1 MKLNRTARFS
11 LLAVAAALLV
21 AGLAGPMR
29 RAMEQREKVRA
40 AAELREKVE
49 ADRVVRAGEY
59 VTRREQVLAD
69 ARAAI
74 DRRDY
79 AAALKVVSPYAGV
92 PDESLRELFREAAGA
107 ESVRQRTEAMVAL
120 IARDCTEANVRDQVG
135 AMLEKAVEPGVTG
148 EPPRTALRLAGA
160 EAREVVLSRMREPV
174 HAERPR
180 EATAAG
186 ASIPQAPA
194 AAPTPGAVAAPAAA
208 SNAPVDWITRMRENH
223 RARPLR
229 DYLGMVYSPSAQDVM
244 CVWRIEGRRH
254 QDVRTFAYTIDVWMA
269 PTPDGKG
276 LAADPVRYVE
286 RVI

>member
-21 AGLAGPMR
+21 AGLAGPVR

-79 AAALKVVSPYAGV
+79 ATALKVVSPYAGV

-107 ESVRQRTEAMVAL
+107 ESVRQRTEAMSAL
-120 IARDCTEANVRDQVG
+120 VARDCNEANVRDQVG
-135 AMLEKAVEPGVTG
+135 AMLEKAVDPGVTG
-148 EPPRTALRLAGA
+148 EPPRTAVRLTGV
-160 EAREVVLSRMREPV
+160 EARDVVLARLREPPHPDRLV
-174 HAERPR
+174 DPR
-180 EATAAG
+180 VAG
-186 ASIPQAPA
+186 GPAPG
-194 AAPTPGAVAAPAAA
+194 AAPDARPTPPP
-208 SNAPVDWITRMRENH
+208 APVDWVTRMRENN
-223 RARPLR
+223 RARPLP

-244 CVWRIEGRRH
+244 CVWRVEGIRR
-254 QDVRTFAYTIDVWMA
+254 QDVRTFAFTIDVWMA
-269 PTPDGKG
+269 PKPDGKG

-286 RVI
+286 RPV

>member
-21 AGLAGPMR
+21 AGLAGPVR
-29 RAMEQREKVRA
+29 RAMEQREKAQA
-40 AAELREKVE
+40 AAEMREKVE

-59 VTRREQVLAD
+59 VTRRDQVLAD

-79 AAALKVVSPYAGV
+79 GAALKIVSPYAGV
-92 PDESLRELFREAAGA
+92 PDESLRELFREAANA

-120 IARDCTEANVRDQVG
+120 VTRDCNEANVRDQVG
-135 AMLEKAVEPGVTG
+135 AMLEKAVDPGVTG
-148 EPPRTALRLAGA
+148 EPPRNAVRLTGV
-160 EAREVVLSRMREPV
+160 EAREVVMARLREPV
-174 HAERPR
+174 HPDRLADPK
-180 EATAAG
+180 AGGVAASG
-186 ASIPQAPA
+186 AAPVASPAPPA
-194 AAPTPGAVAAPAAA
+194 AA
-208 SNAPVDWITRMRENH
+208 VDWVTRMRENH

-244 CVWRIEGRRH
+244 CVWRVDGIRR
-254 QDVRTFAYTIDVWMA
+254 QDVRTYAFTIDVWMA

-286 RVI
+286 RPV